1 MKHLKKFE
9 SIKKENKILDNLNK
23 EKLSKSEKEFMDD
36 YSNDKIEDVSI
47 PNPSG
52 NLFQDMANPH
62 NMSIMVKR
70 NPQVQ
75 LIQ

>member
-1 MKHLKKFE
+1 
-9 SIKKENKILDNLNK
+9 
-23 EKLSKSEKEFMDD
+23 MDD

-70 NPQVQ
+70 NPQV
-75 LIQ
+75 